1 MDISFR
7 YKTLDTLRTSKLDRC
22 RYFASLTVPSILP
35 RDGWSEQDA
44 LPQPF
49 SSVSARG
56 VTAMAS
62 RMLSALL
69 PLNDMPFFKFELQ
82 TGVEPEPDI
91 YSYLDVLSY
100 QVFNK
105 LSTGNLRET
114 IYQALQH
121 LIVVGDVLIVM
132 EDTFNFRLIRL
143 DKYVCRRDV
152 YGELEE
158 LIFIEYQ
165 SILNEVDNNTTATT
179 SLLDQGEKKGYRKIY
194 VRSVKQED
202 GSWEVEKQ
210 DDEGASLEKGT
221 YKTLPYIALRWSGVA
236 GENYGRSHCEDII
249 GDIKA
254 LESFTEGL
262 IYGVTASSL
271 FWMAVDP
278 AGMTELD
285 DIVSRPTGSWV
296 PARQGEVFTISPAD
310 TMNPQIQST
319 QAGVEIL
326 RRELGK
332 AFLMDSASIP
342 SGERVTATAVRMIGQ
357 ELEHVLGGAFSSI
370 ARELMQPIVKRALF
384 LMITEG
390 SIDER
395 LREMFEIDGL
405 LDVEIVTG
413 LQALSRDSD
422 LQKLMQMGEMVRN
435 LPEQAMNMFKWDSYG
450 KALITALGFAPDAWI
465 KSEEQVQEEQVAMQ
479 QQQMAMQGQQQ
490 AQSGMQQA
498 VTEGASQLAM
508 QDIQETGGQGIQ
520 QMIEQGVQ

>member
-1 MDISFR
+1 
-7 YKTLDTLRTSKLDRC
+7 
-22 RYFASLTVPSILP
+22 
-35 RDGWSEQDA
+35 
-44 LPQPF
+44 
-49 SSVSARG
+49 
-56 VTAMAS
+56 
-62 RMLSALL
+62 
-69 PLNDMPFFKFELQ
+69 
-82 TGVEPEPDI
+82 
-91 YSYLDVLSY
+91 
-100 QVFNK
+100 
-105 LSTGNLRET
+105 
-114 IYQALQH
+114 
-121 LIVVGDVLIVM
+121 
-132 EDTFNFRLIRL
+132 
-143 DKYVCRRDV
+143 
-152 YGELEE
+152 
-158 LIFIEYQ
+158 
-165 SILNEVDNNTTATT
+165 
-179 SLLDQGEKKGYRKIY
+179 
-194 VRSVKQED
+194 
-202 GSWEVEKQ
+202 
-210 DDEGASLEKGT
+210 
-221 YKTLPYIALRWSGVA
+221 
-236 GENYGRSHCEDII
+236 
-249 GDIKA
+249 
-254 LESFTEGL
+254 
-262 IYGVTASSL
+262 
-271 FWMAVDP
+271 
-278 AGMTELD
+278 
-285 DIVSRPTGSWV
+285 
-296 PARQGEVFTISPAD
+296 
-310 TMNPQIQST
+310 
-319 QAGVEIL
+319 
-326 RRELGK
+326 
-332 AFLMDSASIP
+332 MDSASIP

>member
-319 QAGVEIL
+319 QAGV
-326 RRELGK
+326 
-332 AFLMDSASIP
+332 
-342 SGERVTATAVRMIGQ
+342 
-357 ELEHVLGGAFSSI
+357 
-370 ARELMQPIVKRALF
+370 
-384 LMITEG
+384 
-390 SIDER
+390 
-395 LREMFEIDGL
+395 
-405 LDVEIVTG
+405 
-413 LQALSRDSD
+413 
-422 LQKLMQMGEMVRN
+422 
-435 LPEQAMNMFKWDSYG
+435 
-450 KALITALGFAPDAWI
+450 
-465 KSEEQVQEEQVAMQ
+465 
-479 QQQMAMQGQQQ
+479 
-490 AQSGMQQA
+490 
-498 VTEGASQLAM
+498 
-508 QDIQETGGQGIQ
+508 
-520 QMIEQGVQ
+520 